1 MSFPGPGT
9 GLASYETSRIKH
21 AYHPDQPGYSIK
33 REPSQSEYP
42 LTNNRNPD
50 FQPLNKRAS
59 IKREGADVVRY
70 EYPYY
75 PSKSSAAE
83 LAEAEEAEE
92 AATYAAAV
100 GAPRGRSS
108 FAGPAPADYV
118 HLNYPSVIYGS
129 PPLAPPP

>member
-1 MSFPGPGT
+1 MSYPGT
-9 GLASYETSRIKH
+9 GPGLASYETS
-21 AYHPDQPGYSIK
+21 HPGLPGYSIK
-33 REPSQSEYP
+33 REPSYEKIGYP
-42 LTNNRNPD
+42 LTDNRNPN
-50 FQPLNKRAS
+50 FRPLNKRAS
-59 IKREGADVVRY
+59 IEREGADVVRP

-83 LAEAEEAEE
+83 AAEAAEADK

-100 GAPRGRSS
+100 GAPRVRSP

-129 PPLAPPP
+129 PP